1 MDNNENIYSADFLR
15 NIKYASRGEVPV
27 RLKLTSRHV
36 IPDMR
41 MFGTTMGMPSAD
53 LSLFE
58 EEEEGLDMLGRLL
71 EDEDEE
77 LLENGLDE
85 GFTDAGQPIM
95 PTEEGDTYT
104 FCTTAGMKTE

>member
-58 EEEEGLDMLGRLL
+58 EEEEGIDMLDRLL
-71 EDEDEE
+71 EEDEGE
-77 LLENGLDE
+77 HYRRNEDRMRSRHYYLRGKHRLHVRDNL
-85 GFTDAGQPIM
+85 
-95 PTEEGDTYT
+95 
-104 FCTTAGMKTE
+104 

>member
-58 EEEEGLDMLGRLL
+58 EEEEGTGSLKKRAKSFSRKSCLKR
-71 EDEDEE
+71 E
-77 LLENGLDE
+77 LSLKCRRRKA
-85 GFTDAGQPIM
+85 T
-95 PTEEGDTYT
+95 PTPSALPPE
-104 FCTTAGMKTE
+104 